1 MAVSKKI
8 VDLTRLAL
16 QDRVLTYK
24 ERQTI
29 VKVALE
35 EGVPEP
41 EINAFLDNMLNQR
54 LKTLAKEEL
63 CSCPGCGAQIP
74 LISEDCMYC
83 GIKLEKGAVVQAV
96 NISGEEAEIIR
107 SENLRTEKKEQN
119 IKNCPTCGAPFPFMS
134 NVCPSCGYVHHARLA
149 SEFNVKKLISNIED
163 STNKLLNSPNPTFL
177 EVVRDQFGKIF
188 FIFMMMVYISMPLY
202 AGLIAKMSGALAGF
216 FLIIL
221 ILLAPIAIGA
231 LKMAQPTLTER
242 SNSAYFEALY
252 NYNKYTRFVEVFY
265 GENQEARTYLAK
277 LSDVLKKA
285 TKKRRL
291 ERLKLA
297 IFLVLAMLLPFIPNL
312 LIPSSWIIGGF
323 IEDGFTIF
331 K

>member
-8 VDLTRLAL
+8 FDLTRLAL
-16 QDRVLTYK
+16 QDRVLTFK

-35 EGVPEP
+35 EGVPEL

-54 LKTLAKEEL
+54 LKTFAKEEL

-83 GIKLEKGAVVQAV
+83 GIKLEKSSTVQAV
-96 NISGEEAEIIR
+96 NISGKEAEIIR
-107 SENLRTEKKEQN
+107 SENLRTEKKEEN
-119 IKNCPTCGAPFPFMS
+119 IKNCPKCGAPFPFMS

-163 STNKLLNSPNPTFL
+163 STNKLLNAPNPSFID
-177 EVVRDQFGKIF
+177 VVRDQFGKIF
-188 FIFMMMVYISMPLY
+188 FVFMMMVYISMPLY
-202 AGLIAKMSGALAGF
+202 AGLMAKMSGALTGL
-216 FLIIL
+216 FLVIL
-221 ILLAPIAIGA
+221 ILLAPVAIGA
-231 LKMAQPTLTER
+231 LKLIVPSLTEK

-252 NYNKYTRFVEVFY
+252 TYNKYTRFVEVFY

-277 LSDVLKKA
+277 LSDVINKA
-285 TKKRRL
+285 TKKRRR
-291 ERLKLA
+291 ERIKLA
-297 IFLVLAMLLPFIPNL
+297 IFLVLAMLLPFIPNM
-312 LIPSSWIIGGF
+312 LIPSNAIIGGF

>member
-8 VDLTRLAL
+8 FDLTRLAL
-16 QDRVLTYK
+16 QDRVLTFK

-29 VKVALE
+29 VRVALE
-35 EGVPEP
+35 EGVSEQ

-54 LKTLAKEEL
+54 LKTMAKEEL

-83 GIKLEKGAVVQAV
+83 GIKLEKSSTVQAV

-107 SENLRTEKKEQN
+107 SENLRTEKTEEN
-119 IKNCPTCGAPFPFMS
+119 IKNCPKCGAPFPFMS

-149 SEFNVKKLISNIED
+149 S
-163 STNKLLNSPNPTFL
+163 TNKLLNAPNPSFID
-177 EVVRDQFGKIF
+177 VVRDQFGKIF
-188 FIFMMMVYISMPLY
+188 FVFMMMVYISMPLY
-202 AGLIAKMSGALAGF
+202 AGLMAKMSGALTGL
-216 FLIIL
+216 FLVIL
-221 ILLAPIAIGA
+221 ILLAPVAIGA
-231 LKMAQPTLTER
+231 LKLIVPSLTAK

-252 NYNKYTRFVEVFY
+252 TYNKYTRFVEVFY
-265 GENQEARTYLAK
+265 GDNQEARTYLAK
-277 LSDVLKKA
+277 LSDVIDKA
-285 TKKRRL
+285 TKKRRR
-291 ERLKLA
+291 ERIKLA
-297 IFLVLAMLLPFIPNL
+297 IFLVLAMLLPFIPNM
-312 LIPSSWIIGGF
+312 LIPSNAIIGGF